1 MKKFLAMLL
10 AVVMVLTLVA
20 CGGNDTKKA
29 DGQVVIGSD
38 TEESGDWAYSAFQTS
53 PNATDNE
60 VVKLT
65 DDLLTVDTD
74 QHGDYVVNKTVVKS
88 YERIEE
94 ENGNVTYKFVLN
106 DGLKFNNGEAVT
118 AQDFLAWT
126 MFLSSPAGKE
136 MGVVSAAYDQL
147 PGGVAYRNGETNVLA
162 GLRLFDDKTF
172 SVTIL
177 KTNEA
182 GDTDYLPYYYDLGY
196 AAMRGVNLTYWFG
209 EGWSVKDDGEGAY
222 FVNADGKEF
231 TAANVGDAVTAAR
244 YATSDRVTSGPYN
257 LVSFDQSSREI
268 VLEANENYNGNFEGQ
283 KPGIQKLVIVKTE
296 QDTVMDMIATGQIQ
310 IYSGIGDGAQVNAA
324 LDLIEAGTID
334 SSYTT
339 YDRAGYGYFAYACD
353 FGPSQFVE
361 FRQAVAYLLD
371 RNEFAQTFC
380 QGWGGVVHGPY
391 CTAFSMTSKT
401 DIDKKV
407 NHYDYNPEKAV
418 ELLKQAG
425 FVYNADGSD
434 YVDGSGEIRYAKV
447 TAEQAQYYDNF
458 NKVLADGTI
467 LMPATLNWAS
477 SENNSVS
484 ALLST
489 MLANSEATKNAGV
502 SIVKTEMTFPELL
515 NYMYR
520 QDAYGIGGD
529 YSVPTYNM
537 FNLATGWNAGV
548 YDFAYN
554 WSTDPTYIEMGY
566 NVQHLY
572 DEELDQL
579 SMDMVYGVEPGDEA
593 TFLELWEKYV
603 IRWNEELPMVPLY
616 ANIYVTLYPN
626 TIDNYA
632 EDSFWGF
639 DRAILYANWVGS
651 AK

>member
-38 TEESGDWAYSAFQTS
+38 TEASGDWAYSAFQTS

-626 TIDNYA
+626 TIDNYV

>member
-1 MKKFLAMLL
+1 MKKFLALLL
-10 AVVMVLTLVA
+10 AVVMVLTMVA
-20 CGGNDTKKA
+20 CGEGKKKA

-38 TEESGDWAYSAFQTS
+38 TEASGDWAYSAFQTS

>member
-38 TEESGDWAYSAFQTS
+38 TEASGDWAYSAFTRN
-53 PNATDNE
+53 PNATDNA

-65 DDLLTVDTD
+65 DDMNTIDTD
-74 QHGDYVVNKTVVKS
+74 QHGDYVINKTVVKS

-94 ENGNVTYKFVLN
+94 ENGNVTFKFVIN

-118 AQDFLAWT
+118 AENFVAWT
-126 MFLSSPAGKE
+126 MFLVSPAGKE
-136 MGVVSAAYDQL
+136 MGVVSATYNML
-147 PGGVAYRNGETNVLA
+147 PGGLAYRNGETNVLSA
-162 GLRLFDDKTF
+162 VRLYDEKTF
-172 SVTIL
+172 SITIA
-177 KTNEA
+177 KTGEDGETN
-182 GDTDYLPYYYDLGY
+182 YLPYYYDLGY
-196 AAMRGVNLTYWFG
+196 GAMQAVNLTYWFG
-209 EGWSVKDDGEGAY
+209 EGWSVKDDGEGVY

-231 TAANVGDAVTAAR
+231 TAATVGDTVTAGR
-244 YATSDRVTSGPYN
+244 FATGNRVTAGPYN
-257 LVSFDQSSREI
+257 LVSFDESSREI

-310 IYSGIGDGAQVNAA
+310 IYSGIGDGAQVNAV

-334 SSYTT
+334 SSPSQ
-339 YDRAGYGYFAYACD
+339 YDRAGYGYFGFACD
-353 FGPSQFVE
+353 LGPAQFTE
-361 FRQAVAYLLD
+361 FRQAVAYLLN
-371 RNEFAQTFC
+371 RVEFAQTFC

-434 YVDGSGEIRYAKV
+434 YVDGSGEVRYAKV
-447 TAEQAQYYDNF
+447 TEEQARYYESF

-477 SENNSVS
+477 SENNPVS

-489 MLANSEATKNAGV
+489 MLASSDATKAAGI
-502 SIVKTEMTFPELL
+502 SIVKTEMTFPSLL
-515 NYMYR
+515 SYMYR
-520 QDAYGIGGD
+520 QEMNGAVGD
-529 YSVPTYNM
+529 FSVPTYNM
-537 FNLATGWNAGV
+537 FNLATGYNGGV
-548 YDFAYN
+548 YDESYN
-554 WSTDPTYIEMGY
+554 WTTDPEYIEQGY

-572 DEELDQL
+572 DKELDQL

-593 TFLELWEKYV
+593 TYLSLWEKYI
-603 IRWNEELPMVPLY
+603 IRWNELLPMVPLY
-616 ANIYVTLYPN
+616 ANIYVTVYPN

-639 DRAILYANWVGS
+639 ERAILYANWVGT
-651 AK
+651 K